1 MENGPMMLL
10 ADNCKSRTFATDD
23 SRIVRDAVRFN
34 TLWSNRPKP
43 GLAPGRCVRRILTT
57 ARQPGIRWSEEHGKD
72 D

>member
-34 TLWSNRPKP
+34 TL
-43 GLAPGRCVRRILTT
+43 
-57 ARQPGIRWSEEHGKD
+57 
-72 D
+72 